1 MRETRYASVGKAVLI
16 RMIGLQE
23 NYKDTKMLDRKKSGC
38 FSCPHFG
45 ESLKNPECSH
55 CAACRSKTYSSS
67 YINENNRYGYQPP
80 QSLCAMKLFLY
91 LHFCSV
97 TGSGVIEDVSISAL
111 SEKIGI
117 SQRNIHYCLKHLERD
132 EYIAYG
138 RNGYGPGHYSVILK
152 DYENYFKKANEGG
165 RGYLTL
171 SLDCLKK
178 LLLSHSVNQMRL
190 YLRLYVNIDDRKALP
205 FTRETFLSDSRNTRE
220 LSRYFPAYFKQGKVL
235 RLLDI
240 KTDLFSFSEQDGQV
254 SYTLRQEFFGD
265 LSKQE
270 YKNECYSSLKS
281 YVEDANLQIKRY
293 MAYEATADTIPK
305 ELIQQAIHARMSGSA
320 CFIGVE
326 DHDLQDLAAI
336 ATQYGYDITFSTL
349 KQLWA
354 SNPLASLKNHYG
366 EYTRY
371 LIEGQPNAA

>member
-1 MRETRYASVGKAVLI
+1 MRETKYASIGKSVLI

-23 NYKDTKMLDRKKSGC
+23 NHKDTKMLDRKKSGC

-45 ESLKNPECSH
+45 ESLKDPECDH
-55 CAACRSKTYSSS
+55 CAACGSKVYSSS
-67 YINENNRYGYQPP
+67 YINENNRYGYQHP
-80 QSLCAMKLFLY
+80 QSLCAIKLLLY

-97 TGSGVIEDVSISAL
+97 TGAGVIEDVSISRL

-117 SQRNIHYCLKHLERD
+117 SQRNIHYCLKRLERD
-132 EYIAYG
+132 GYIAYG

-152 DYENYFKKANEGG
+152 GYENYFKKASEGG

-220 LSRYFPAYFKQGKVL
+220 LSRYFPAYFKQGKIL
-235 RLLDI
+235 KLLDI

-254 SYTLRQEFFGD
+254 SYTLRQEYYGD

-270 YKNECYSSLKS
+270 YRNECYLSLQS
-281 YVEDANLQIKRY
+281 YVESANEQIRQF
-293 MAYEATADTIPK
+293 MGYEANASSLPE
-305 ELIQQAIHARMSGSA
+305 ELVHQAIQARMSGSP
-320 CFIGVE
+320 CFIGIE
-326 DHDLQDLAAI
+326 DHDLDDLAAI
-336 ATQYGYDITFSTL
+336 ATQYGYDTTLSTL

-366 EYTRY
+366 KFTRY
-371 LIEGQPNAA
+371 LIEGQPIAA